1 MTIAL
6 DRPAIDLNAAF
17 TLERRA
23 QIAEALAAPD
33 RAVAAAAEH
42 NADIDRRIAE
52 GKIVPLGGDRYRVNQ
67 PGSWDDGEVW
77 TLQRKTVGA
86 EQLMVVLPEHG
97 LDTSTGQVALYTR
110 TPAWHGLG
118 TVIPAGLTGISEVL
132 AAGGIDYE
140 VSKRPVQYRNPLTGD
155 LQTLPNQFVTVREDT
170 GAGLGVVGKGYE
182 VFQSYSVF
190 AFLHELLGTSE
201 VVCESAGALRDGAKV
216 FVTLRL
222 PEMVT
227 IDPEGIND
235 QIVPYIA
242 AINSYD
248 GSGQARVIVT
258 PWRIECGNTER
269 FAVRDAVTSWGV
281 RHTRNGLDR
290 IEEARRTLRL
300 ASDYFESFAREERAL
315 AETAITI
322 KQFEDLVQTVWP
334 APDAAIA
341 QSAHTRHDNLRASV
355 AALWTSNS
363 GQLGMT
369 AYAAERAVT
378 EYLDHHSAIRPSGS
392 LKGKFAAARAT
403 AMLEGDRDDKKAK
416 AHKQLLTLV
425 RR

>member
-1 MTIAL
+1 MTTAL
-6 DRPAIDLNAAF
+6 DLNAAF
-17 TLERRA
+17 TVERRQ
-23 QIAEALAAPD
+23 QIADALAAPD

-52 GKIVPLGGDRYRVNQ
+52 GKLTPIGGDRFRVNE
-67 PGSWDDGEVW
+67 PGSWDNGEIW
-77 TLQRKTVGA
+77 TLQYKTVGA
-86 EQLMVVLPEHG
+86 EQLRIVLPEHG

-118 TVIPAGLTGISEVL
+118 NVIPQGLTDITEVL
-132 AAGGIDYE
+132 AAGGIGYE

-155 LQTLPNQFVTVREDT
+155 LQTLPDQFVTVREDT
-170 GAGLGVVGKGYE
+170 GAGLGVVGKRYE

-190 AFLHELLGTSE
+190 SFLHELLGTSE
-201 VVCESAGALRDGAKV
+201 VVCESAGALRGGAKV
-216 FVTLRL
+216 FITLRL
-222 PEMVT
+222 PETVT

-248 GSGQARVIVT
+248 GSGEAQVVVT

-269 FAVRDAVTSWGV
+269 FAIRDAQTRWGV

-290 IEEARRTLRL
+290 IDEARRTLRL
-300 ASDYFESFAREERAL
+300 ASKYFEAFAREEQAL
-315 AETAITI
+315 AETAITLT
-322 KQFEDLVQTVWP
+322 QFEDLMQQLWP
-334 APDAAIA
+334 APDGAIA
-341 QSAHTRHDNLRASV
+341 QAAHTRHANLLGDVRN
-355 AALWTSNS
+355 LWTANS
-363 GQLGMT
+363 ARLGNT

-378 EYLDHHSAIRPSGS
+378 EFLDWKSAIRPSGP

-403 AMLEGDRDDKKAK
+403 AMLEGDRDDKKST